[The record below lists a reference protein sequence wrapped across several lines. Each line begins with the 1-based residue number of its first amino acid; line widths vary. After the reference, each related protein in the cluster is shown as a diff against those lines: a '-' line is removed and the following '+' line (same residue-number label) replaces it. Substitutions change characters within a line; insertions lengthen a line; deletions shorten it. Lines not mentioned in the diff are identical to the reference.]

1 MSLTQKT
8 IDIPIKNIKMSAGQ
22 LLKQANQFKRLGKLD
37 SAIAEYKKSV
47 DLNPHFAWSHYQLAQ
62 VLEKTGN
69 LEEACIEYQKAIE
82 INPYATSIYYRLGV
96 ALEKAGQP
104 NEAISILKKVI
115 EIQPSFYLAY
125 KTLADNYKKLGYVEE
140 SLIVVKKLN
149 HLNPN
154 FLKTHPRHHHLLN
167 QNSSNQLPYTIS
179 LEEITR
185 IIWDFGRIDGSY
197 IGQIQLL
204 PNGKIEGINSSNE
217 FYWSLEEN
225 GLVFYDDNRQPTTE
239 FNSLSKENDQW
250 LLVGQFLL
258 TRDVIHTLK
267 EVGLEDYQKYIDN
280 LRQAPIEKLRD
291 ETWLEEYFLP
301 SLGLNN
307 EFLHEFPS
315 HLYSHCGFGLK
326 SWQYPN
332 QFSKYL
338 VWLSEQ
344 NINSYL
350 EIGCRHGGTFIITLE
365 YLQRFSKKPIQGLGI
380 DPVPS
385 HVMKHYVR
393 LNPNVTYLNISSQ
406 HPNFNDIIAR
416 ENFDLVL
423 IDGDHR
429 YEGVLYDFNLVKRS
443 SRLVALHDIASDVC
457 PGVVYLWNQIKHNY
471 ARSIEFIEQYDS
483 VPRNY
488 LGIGVIES
496 NYK

>member
-1 MSLTQKT
+1 
-8 IDIPIKNIKMSAGQ
+8 MSAGQ
-22 LLKQANQFKRLGKLD
+22 LLKQANQLKRLGKLD
-37 SAIAEYKKSV
+37 LAIAKYKKSV
-47 DLNPHFAWSHYQLAQ
+47 EINPHFSWSHYQLART
-62 VLEKTGN
+62 LERKGN
-69 LEEACIEYQKAIE
+69 LEEACLEYQRAIE
-82 INPYATSIYYRLGV
+82 INPNTTSIYYQWGV
-96 ALEKAGQP
+96 ALGKAGKLD
-104 NEAISILKKVI
+104 ESISILKKAI
-115 EIQPSFYLAY
+115 DIQPNFYLAY
-125 KTLADNYKKLGYVEE
+125 KTLGETYEKSGFLEE
-140 SLIVVKKLN
+140 SAIILNKLN
-149 HLNPN
+149 DLNPN
-154 FLKTHPRHHHLLN
+154 FLKTHPRCHQLLKENPNN
-167 QNSSNQLPYTIS
+167 QFSPIIS
-179 LEEITR
+179 LEEITK

-204 PNGKIEGINSSNE
+204 SNGRIEGINSSNE
-217 FYWSLEEN
+217 FYWSLDKN

-250 LLVGQFLL
+250 LFVGQFLL

-267 EVGLEDYQKYIDN
+267 EVGLEDYQKYIN
-280 LRQAPIEKLRD
+280 KIREAPIEKLRD

-301 SLGLNN
+301 SLGFNN

-326 SWQYPN
+326 SRQYPN

-338 VWLSEQ
+338 VWLSKQ

-365 YLQRFSKKPIQGLGI
+365 YLQRFSKEPIQGLGI
-380 DPVPS
+380 DPVLS

-406 HPNFNDIIAR
+406 HSNFNDIIAR

-429 YEGVLYDFNLVKRS
+429 YEDVLYDFNLVQRS
-443 SRLVALHDIASDVC
+443 ARLIALHNIASDVC

-471 ARSIEFIEQYDS
+471 AKSIEFVEQYDS